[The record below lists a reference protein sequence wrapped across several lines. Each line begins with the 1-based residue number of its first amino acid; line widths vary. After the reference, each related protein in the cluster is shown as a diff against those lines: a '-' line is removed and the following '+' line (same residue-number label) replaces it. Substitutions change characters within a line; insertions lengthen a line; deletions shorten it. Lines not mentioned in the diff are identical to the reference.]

1 MGFEP
6 TNNGFANRPP
16 QQSNPLQNKDI
27 AQNDNNV
34 LASCLAF
41 LSQKDPDLSRVVE
54 RWFDLPEHIKQTIKT
69 LVDTANTGAKTT
81 KER

>member
-1 MGFEP
+1 M
-6 TNNGFANRPP
+6 
-16 QQSNPLQNKDI
+16 
-27 AQNDNNV
+27 
-34 LASCLAF
+34 AF